1 MGKIEKNLNFK
12 LSPSEYKNIGMVRKL
27 IILIRSYYL
36 PFYKVSHFSHSYL
49 GSYCR
54 FYIKSGK
61 SHLHVR
67 IVISTFWIII
77 FKKIYEI
84 YPNVTNWSK
93 NKNHTQNNPGG
104 TFFKVFPKLIQTT
117 RFFGISLKKF
127 HRDLF
132 GYGFYF

>member
-1 MGKIEKNLNFK
+1 MGKIEKILNFK

-93 NKNHTQNNPGG
+93 NKNHTQNNPDG

-117 RFFGISLKKF
+117 SFFGISLKKF

-132 GYGFYF
+132 GYGSYF